1 MKKAV
6 KKGQVMEKKAVKG
19 LSLSLETQIQIALYV
34 AAFFLFWIGIAL
46 GIRDHITFRNFAVL
60 GTFTIA
66 VLNTLW
72 IAIRFLKSGKKV
84 DGKLLVQ
91 SLIQI
96 AAYVTAFFLFFLG
109 LGIGLAVNPLIGT
122 LLMFTAFGIGGLNT
136 VWIILNLVKFGKE

>member
-1 MKKAV
+1 M
-6 KKGQVMEKKAVKG
+6 
-19 LSLSLETQIQIALYV
+19 
-34 AAFFLFWIGIAL
+34 L
-46 GIRDHITFRNFAVL
+46 GA
-60 GTFTIA
+60 FTIA
-66 VLNTLW
+66 LLNTLW